1 MRLHR
6 CDKLSKNSTFFEE
19 KNFDGI
25 LMQFFFSTW
34 SKPITSEDFRFEK
47 SSSFVKKNS
56 ICGNWFIPIN
66 TPLLSNCCGN
76 GPFAVK
82 LEFQDGSYP
91 PRWKEPFKCRITTAF
106 FLLGSFIWYLLGTKM
121 ASAWISYGFTLQL
134 ICTHKMVLA
143 SVPMHRIALA
153 METLFAEEES

>member
-6 CDKLSKNSTFFEE
+6 CDKLSKNSTEFWC
-19 KNFDGI
+19 N
-25 LMQFFFSTW
+25 FFSRRDRSQSLLKIFV
-34 SKPITSEDFRFEK
+34 SKK
-47 SSSFVKKNS
+47 VLVLWKKNS

-134 ICTHKMVLA
+134 LCTHKMVLA